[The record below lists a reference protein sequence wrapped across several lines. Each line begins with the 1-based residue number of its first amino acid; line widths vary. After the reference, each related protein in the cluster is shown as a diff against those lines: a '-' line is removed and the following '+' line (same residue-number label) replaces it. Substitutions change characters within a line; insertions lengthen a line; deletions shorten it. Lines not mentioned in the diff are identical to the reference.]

1 LWNLRPPPP
10 QTDSPID
17 ALQQLTQAIV
27 DAQENILANTGP
39 GDPAAGVLRV
49 NRNVHARF
57 GYMPHGVAEHNRTN
71 ISGIRS
77 SDVGLFLQVTGT
89 VIRTGTVRALCRTKR
104 HALCYLLQD
113 FAPLHAAPTPNY
125 LLHERCCMVSSVLLP
140 FTTSALLPPSLHHPT
155 TPPFAWID
163 M

>member
-1 LWNLRPPPP
+1 MPCASWLHLPLHMGPLYAPC
-10 QTDSPID
+10 TVTTLLHTGEADSPID

-39 GDPAAGVLRV
+39 GDGPLRV

-89 VIRTGTVRALCRTKR
+89 VIRTGTVSAGRG
-104 HALCYLLQD
+104 QG
-113 FAPLHAAPTPNY
+113 APIPL
-125 LLHERCCMVSSVLLP
+125 R
-140 FTTSALLPPSLHHPT
+140 
-155 TPPFAWID
+155 
-163 M
+163 